1 MKIIFCNIT
10 YMKYYKG
17 VIEGIDEPENGGE
30 YVKIHK
36 DAHEAFN
43 FEGIELNGFENEICL
58 GYVRLSQSRQ
68 NKTSELHLEKINGCD
83 YMENEP
89 CIEDVTVVWCAKSDR
104 IDGVRIV
111 GWYTHATALRNPM
124 FAEFQSGYLQEYN
137 FFAEKKNCVLLPE
150 RERFL
155 SKWIVPRSGHNNY
168 DFGFGRSNIWYAQGA
183 DSNSKAKSFIDKI
196 LTQINIYNG
205 ENWIDRSGV

>member
-36 DAHEAFN
+36 DAHEAYN
-43 FEGIELNGFENEICL
+43 FEPVTFDGNDQELCL

-68 NKTSELHLEKINGCD
+68 NKISEFHLEKINGCKH
-83 YMENEP
+83 MENEP
-89 CIEDVTVVWCAKSDR
+89 WVEDVTVVWCAKSDR

-111 GWYTHATALRNPM
+111 GWYSHATALRNPL
-124 FAEFQSGYLQEYN
+124 FAEFPNQYIQEYN
-137 FFAEKKNCVLLPE
+137 FFSDKENCVLLPE
-150 RERFL
+150 KERFL
-155 SKWIVPRSGHNNY
+155 SKWIVPRSGHNRY
-168 DFGFGRSNIWYAQGA
+168 DFGFGRSNIWYAQ
-183 DSNSKAKSFIDKI
+183 DTDNNPKAKAFIDKI
-196 LTQINIYNG
+196 MSQIESYDG
-205 ENWIDRSGV
+205 ENWIDARGI